1 MAVIEMMITSDDG
14 PITVAD
20 NDAILHLIETSRGVL
35 RAARIRSWNSPI
47 SLITDNIAVAHTRV
61 PNTMHRINQ
70 KKSYWGFCWTIDG
83 PSHVLWF
90 KNRYH
95 RSRQETTQTLCHEV
109 THALITTSSHGR
121 SWRRAYAM
129 LLPFWLNALAP
140 GSHVDPINFE
150 LHEEVTRVTK
160 KYRPKRRDLTR
171 RDVQREV
178 VDHVMAAEHAWRKQN
193 GLFIPTIV

>member
-1 MAVIEMMITSDDG
+1 MTVIEMMITSDDG

-20 NDAILHLIETSRGVL
+20 NDAILRLIETSRVIL

-47 SLITDNIAVAHTRV
+47 SLITDDIAVAHARV
-61 PNTMHRINQ
+61 PNPMHRINQ
-70 KKSYWGFCWTIDG
+70 KKSYWGFCWESTAG
-83 PSHVLWF
+83 HVLWF

-95 RSRQETTQTLCHEV
+95 RSRQEITQTLCHEV
-109 THALITTSSHGR
+109 THALITTSSHGH

-129 LLPFWLNALAP
+129 LLPFWLDALAP
-140 GSHVDPINFE
+140 GKNTNPINFE

-160 KYRPKRRDLTR
+160 KYRPKRQDLTR
-171 RDVQREV
+171 RDIQREV